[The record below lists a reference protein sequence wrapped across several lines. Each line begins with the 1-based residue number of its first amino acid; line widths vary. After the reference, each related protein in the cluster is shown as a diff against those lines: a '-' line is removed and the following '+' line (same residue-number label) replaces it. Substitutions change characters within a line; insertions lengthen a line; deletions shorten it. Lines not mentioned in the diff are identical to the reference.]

1 MGNDSIKP
9 NPIERALIT
18 LGWVSISR
26 SQVFL
31 AKLNLM
37 TKQRQHGYTTEPE
50 EMNPAPETSLA
61 ERARTMLS
69 LNQVGVLSTHS
80 EKCAGFPF
88 GSTMPYALDDAGRP
102 IFLISA
108 MAMHTKNLQAD
119 PRASLFV
126 AAPEAQDDPLGAA
139 RMTLIGN
146 AEQVPGDDLAV
157 ARAAYLDRHETAK
170 YYVDFA
176 DFSFWRLAP
185 IDLYFV
191 GGFGVMGW
199 VEKSGFE
206 QAAPDPLAESASDIL
221 EHMND
226 DHVSAMIAI
235 ARREKGIEASEAKM
249 TAIDRL
255 GFHLRL
261 TTPERVRSVRVA
273 FPAEVSDADQ
283 CRQSLIEMVQSA
295 REE

>member
-9 NPIERALIT
+9 NPVERALIT
-18 LGWVSISR
+18 LGRVSISR
-26 SQVFL
+26 SHVFL

-88 GSTMPYALDDAGRP
+88 GSTMPYALDESGRP

-108 MAMHTKNLQAD
+108 MAMHTKNLKAD

-139 RMTLIGN
+139 RMTLLGK
-146 AEQVPGDDLAV
+146 AEQVPGDDVAV
-157 ARAAYLDRHETAK
+157 ARAAYLDRHESAK

-199 VEKSGFE
+199 VEKSDFE
-206 QAAPDPLAESASDIL
+206 RSAPDPLAEFASDIL
-221 EHMND
+221 VHMNE
-226 DHVSAMIAI
+226 DHVPAMIAI

-261 TTPERVRSVRVA
+261 TTPERIRSVRVG
-273 FPAEVSDADQ
+273 FPAEVCSSDQ
-283 CRQSLIEMVQSA
+283 CRQSLIEMVKA
-295 REE
+295 AGEE